1 MNPTRARIGVVAACI
16 LVLSGTVIL
25 AAGAGWYG
33 AAPAFAATQ
42 QQKTQARRNLD
53 KVMATLR
60 RVDIAYA
67 SGNAAEA
74 QTGFEQA
81 RSIWNRVAPAISTRE
96 AREAQLMF
104 DGLGAKLK
112 SGAPPADVKSTVSG
126 MLEELSE
133 DIADELR

>member
-1 MNPTRARIGVVAACI
+1 MNTTRVRIGFVAASI
-16 LVLSGTVIL
+16 LALSGTVIL
-25 AAGAGWYG
+25 AGGAAWYG
-33 AAPAFAATQ
+33 SAPAFGATE
-42 QQKTQARRNLD
+42 QQKTQARKDLD
-53 KVMATLR
+53 QVIATLH

-81 RSIWNRVAPAISTRE
+81 RSVWNQVAPAISARE